1 MKAAFGKTGLAVA
14 VALMLSACGG
24 EPQLMALSSSDGPDE
39 FLIVPGKPL
48 ETPGS
53 FTNLPSPTPGGRN
66 LTDATPLADA
76 ASALGGKSSAFA
88 LNGVPSSDGALV
100 GYARRYGVTDNIREV
115 LAAEDLEHRKGNR
128 GRVLIRLTG
137 QDRYYDAYDEFW
149 LDKFAELE
157 RLRAGGVKTP
167 SAPPRPE

>member
-1 MKAAFGKTGLAVA
+1 
-14 VALMLSACGG
+14 MLSACGG

-39 FLIVPGKPL
+39 FLIVPSKPL

-66 LTDATPLADA
+66 LTDATPLEDA

-100 GYARRYGVTDNIREV
+100 GYARRYGVTDNIRVV